1 VGGGGGRPPVRDGT
15 AGIWFSASVRVWE
28 GSSSKPRPAGETAEI
43 LRPGRTAPQYA
54 PARST
59 DGRQGVDPP
68 SSTTGPPN
76 GNTDIPRPLAKK
88 T

>member
-1 VGGGGGRPPVRDGT
+1 MYTILVVDDTLFNRKLMLEVLETKIDNARYLPRD
-15 AGIWFSASVRVWE
+15 A
-28 GSSSKPRPAGETAEI
+28 
-43 LRPGRTAPQYA
+43 LRTCRG
-54 PARST
+54 T

-76 GNTDIPRPLAKK
+76 GSTDIPRPLAKK